1 MNSPATSEI
10 PEEQIR
16 HILARYRG
24 ERVEL
29 ITILQEIQGRL
40 GYLPKEAMLQVAGF
54 TQIPA
59 STIYGVATF
68 YNQFRFTP
76 IGRHPIRV
84 CLGTAC
90 HMRGG
95 KLVLEAMERELE
107 IKVGDL
113 TTDGEFS
120 LDRVAC
126 VGCCVMAPVTVI
138 GEDIHPR
145 MTPLKVEEVL
155 IEFKGKVQSDEV
167 L

>member
-1 MNSPATSEI
+1 MTVNYR
-10 PEEQIR
+10 EELSS
-16 HILARYRG
+16 ILKSYRG
-24 ERVEL
+24 ERREL
-29 ITILQEIQGRL
+29 ITLLQEIQMRF
-40 GYLPKEAMLQVAGF
+40 GYLPREAMIELACLLEVPESAV
-54 TQIPA
+54 
-59 STIYGVATF
+59 YGVATF

-76 IGRHPIRV
+76 IGRHPIKV

-95 KLVLEAMERELE
+95 ELVLEAMERELE

-155 IEFKGKVQSDEV
+155 VEFKEKTQLGDIPPSDK
-167 L
+167 